1 MTIETFNAPRP
12 PPGRF
17 GMDSRFASPWPF
29 LEEGNFAPTEIERM
43 AQACLQSLEAALVQI
58 EQWRQ
63 SGHDLEDIYIHGLAP
78 CARLLGHWWRCDITD
93 FAQVTI
99 GSSNLQRVLHR
110 LSPEFCAPGADQPQ
124 KLSLLLA
131 TEPQSQHTMGAFMLA
146 EFFRR
151 HGWSVQLLTPHD
163 AEDVLTHLRRDW
175 FDAVALSI
183 SSDRQLQALSLCMPR
198 LREVA
203 PNPQLHVMVGGPMA
217 QQAPEALQ
225 ALGVDLAA
233 ADARQTV
240 NWLSHQIMHR
250 KS

>member
-1 MTIETFNAPRP
+1 MTIGTYNLPRP
-12 PPGRF
+12 PPGLF
-17 GMDSRFASPWPF
+17 GMDSRLASSWSF
-29 LEEGNFAPTEIERM
+29 LDEGDFAPTEIERM

-58 EQWRQ
+58 EQWRLN
-63 SGHDLEDIYIHGLAP
+63 GYDLEDIYIHGLAP

-99 GSSNLQRVLHR
+99 GSTNLQRVLHR
-110 LSPEFCAPGADQPQ
+110 LSPEFCAPGADQPK

-131 TEPQSQHTMGAFMLA
+131 TEPQSLHTMCAFMLA

-151 HGWSVQLLTPHD
+151 RGWTVQLLTPHEGD
-163 AEDVLTHLRRDW
+163 DVISHLRRDW

-183 SSDRQLQALSLCMPR
+183 SSDRQLQSLAQWLPR
-198 LREVA
+198 LREHS
-203 PNPQLHVMVGGPMA
+203 PNPQLHVMVGGPMTLL
-217 QQAPEALQ
+217 APDLLQ
-225 ALGVDLAA
+225 DLGVDLAA

-240 NWLSHQIMHR
+240 NWLSQQVMQH

>member
-1 MTIETFNAPRP
+1 MTIGTFNLSRP
-12 PPGRF
+12 PPGVF
-17 GMDSRFASPWPF
+17 GMDSRLASAWPF
-29 LEEGNFAPTEIERM
+29 LEEGDFAPTEIERM
-43 AQACLQSLEAALVQI
+43 AQACLGSLDAALVQV

-63 SGHDLEDIYIHGLAP
+63 AGHDLEDIYIHGLSP
-78 CARLLGHWWRCDITD
+78 CARLLGHWWRCDIAD

-110 LSPEFCAPGADQPQ
+110 LSSEFCAPGADQPR

-151 HGWSVQLLTPHD
+151 HGWAVQLLTPHD
-163 AEDVLTHLRRDW
+163 GEDVLTHLRRDW

-183 SSDRQLQALSLCMPR
+183 SSDRQLHSLAQWLPR
-198 LREVA
+198 LRECA
-203 PNPQLHVMVGGPMA
+203 PNPQLHVLVGGPMA
-217 QQAPEALQ
+217 LQAPAALQ

-233 ADARQTV
+233 VDARQTV
-240 NWLSHQIMHR
+240 NWLSQQLMHR